1 MIRWVNASLALAT
14 DKTIIVPG
22 HGPVGNKAQLAEFRD
37 MLVTI
42 RNKVAVLKDQ
52 GKSIDQIIT
61 AKPTAAYDA
70 RWGNF
75 VIDPA
80 FFTRLVYAGL

>member
-1 MIRWVNASLALAT
+1 MIRWVNISLALAT

-22 HGPVGNKAQLAEFRD
+22 HGPVGNRAQLAEFRD
-37 MLVTI
+37 MLVTV

-52 GKSIDQIIT
+52 GKPLNQIIT
-61 AKPTAAYDA
+61 AQPTAAYDA
-70 RWGNF
+70 KWGNF

-80 FFTRLVYAGL
+80 FFTRLVYEGL